1 MVEQKICTFCGAS
14 IEPGTGK
21 MYVKKDGTTYLFCSN
36 KCSKN
41 MIEMG
46 RVPRKV
52 TWTAATQH
60 RKGLATEARNLKAAE
75 SAPKEEL
82 APVEQQALRHRPR
95 PRWSRQR
102 GQAGQGRQAQEGKE
116 GQGSPGSRRD
126 SQGVIPGR
134 TR

>member
-1 MVEQKICTFCGAS
+1 
-14 IEPGTGK
+14 

-52 TWTAATQH
+52 TWTAAYAA

-75 SAPKEEL
+75 SAPKAEL
-82 APVEQQALRHRPR
+82 APVEPKALPA
-95 PRWSRQR
+95 P
-102 GQAGQGRQAQEGKE
+102 AETAVVPAAEAKPKKE
-116 GQGSPGSRRD
+116 KKPKEAKAKAKA
-126 SQGVIPGR
+126 PEA
-134 TR
+134 

>member
-1 MVEQKICTFCGAS
+1 MVDQKICTFCGAS

-52 TWTAATQH
+52 TWTAAYAA
-60 RKGLATEARNLKAAE
+60 RKGLATDARNLKAAE
-75 SAPKEEL
+75 TAKAAEL
-82 APVEQQALRHRPR
+82 APVEPKALPA
-95 PRWSRQR
+95 P
-102 GQAGQGRQAQEGKE
+102 AETAVVPAAEAKPKKE
-116 GQGSPGSRRD
+116 KKPKEAKAKAKA
-126 SQGVIPGR
+126 PEA
-134 TR
+134 

>member
-21 MYVKKDGTTYLFCSN
+21 MYVKKDGTTFLFCSN

-52 TWTAATQH
+52 TWTAAYAA
-60 RKGLATEARNLKAAE
+60 RKNLATEARNLKTAQD
-75 SAPKEEL
+75 SASKVEL
-82 APVEQQALRHRPR
+82 APVEPKVLPAPAETAVV
-95 PRWSRQR
+95 P
-102 GQAGQGRQAQEGKE
+102 AAKAKPAKE
-116 GQGSPGSRRD
+116 AKPKKEKK
-126 SQGVIPGR
+126 PKEAKAKAKAPKA
-134 TR
+134 

>member
-52 TWTAATQH
+52 TWTAAYAA
-60 RKGLATEARNLKAAE
+60 RKGLATEARNLKTAQDAA
-75 SAPKEEL
+75 SKVEL
-82 APVEQQALRHRPR
+82 APVEPKALPA
-95 PRWSRQR
+95 PVET
-102 GQAGQGRQAQEGKE
+102 AVVPAAKAKPAKE
-116 GQGSPGSRRD
+116 AKPKKEKK
-126 SQGVIPGR
+126 PKEAKAKAKAPKA
-134 TR
+134 

>member
-52 TWTAATQH
+52 TWTAAYAA
-60 RKGLATEARNLKAAE
+60 RKGLATDARNLKSAEEAKAAG
-75 SAPKEEL
+75 L
-82 APVEQQALRHRPR
+82 APVEPKALPA
-95 PRWSRQR
+95 P
-102 GQAGQGRQAQEGKE
+102 AETALVPEAEAKPAKE
-116 GQGSPGSRRD
+116 AKPKKEKK
-126 SQGVIPGR
+126 PKEAKAKAKAPEA
-134 TR
+134 

>member
-52 TWTAATQH
+52 TWTAAYAA
-60 RKGLATEARNLKAAE
+60 RKGLATDARNLKNAETAKAA
-75 SAPKEEL
+75 EL
-82 APVEQQALRHRPR
+82 APVEPKALPA
-95 PRWSRQR
+95 P
-102 GQAGQGRQAQEGKE
+102 AETAVVPAAEAKPKKE
-116 GQGSPGSRRD
+116 KKPKEAKAKAKA
-126 SQGVIPGR
+126 PEA
-134 TR
+134 

>member
-52 TWTAATQH
+52 TWTAAYAA

-82 APVEQQALRHRPR
+82 APVEQKALPA
-95 PRWSRQR
+95 P
-102 GQAGQGRQAQEGKE
+102 AETAVVPAAKAKPAKAKAAKPKKE
-116 GQGSPGSRRD
+116 KEPKEAKAK
-126 SQGVIPGR
+126 PAKAPKA
-134 TR
+134 

>member
-1 MVEQKICTFCGAS
+1 MVDQKICTFCGAS

-52 TWTAATQH
+52 TWTAAYAA
-60 RKGLATEARNLKAAE
+60 RKGLATDARNLKAAE
-75 SAPKEEL
+75 TAKAAEL
-82 APVEQQALRHRPR
+82 APVEPKALPA
-95 PRWSRQR
+95 P
-102 GQAGQGRQAQEGKE
+102 AETAVVAAEAKPKKE
-116 GQGSPGSRRD
+116 KKPKEAKAKAEA
-126 SQGVIPGR
+126 PKA
-134 TR
+134 

>member
-21 MYVKKDGTTYLFCSN
+21 MYVKKDGTTFLFCSN

-52 TWTAATQH
+52 TWTAAYAA
-60 RKGLATEARNLKAAE
+60 RKGLATDARNLKSAEEAKAAG
-75 SAPKEEL
+75 L
-82 APVEQQALRHRPR
+82 APVEPKALPA
-95 PRWSRQR
+95 P
-102 GQAGQGRQAQEGKE
+102 AETALVPEAEAKPAKE
-116 GQGSPGSRRD
+116 AKPKKEKK
-126 SQGVIPGR
+126 PKEAKAKAKAPEA
-134 TR
+134 

>member
-21 MYVKKDGTTYLFCSN
+21 MYVKKDGTTFLFCSN

-52 TWTAATQH
+52 TWTAAYAA
-60 RKGLATEARNLKAAE
+60 RKGLATDARNLKNAEEAKAAG
-75 SAPKEEL
+75 L
-82 APVEQQALRHRPR
+82 APVEPKALPA
-95 PRWSRQR
+95 P
-102 GQAGQGRQAQEGKE
+102 AETALVPEAEAKPAKE
-116 GQGSPGSRRD
+116 AKPKKEKK
-126 SQGVIPGR
+126 PKEAKAKAKAPKA
-134 TR
+134 

>member
-52 TWTAATQH
+52 TWTAAYAA
-60 RKGLATEARNLKAAE
+60 RKGLATDARNLKNAEAAK
-75 SAPKEEL
+75 AAEL
-82 APVEQQALRHRPR
+82 APVEPKALAAPAETAVVVAAKAK
-95 PRWSRQR
+95 P
-102 GQAGQGRQAQEGKE
+102 AKVAKPKKE
-116 GQGSPGSRRD
+116 KKPKEAKA
-126 SQGVIPGR
+126 PAKAPKA
-134 TR
+134 

>member
-21 MYVKKDGTTYLFCSN
+21 MYVKKDGTTFLFCSN

-52 TWTAATQH
+52 TWTAAYAA
-60 RKGLATEARNLKAAE
+60 RKGLATDARNLKSAEEAKAAG
-75 SAPKEEL
+75 L
-82 APVEQQALRHRPR
+82 APVEPKALPA
-95 PRWSRQR
+95 P
-102 GQAGQGRQAQEGKE
+102 AETALVPEAEAKPAKE
-116 GQGSPGSRRD
+116 AKPKKEKKPKEAKAPAEASKE
-126 SQGVIPGR
+126 
-134 TR
+134 

>member
-1 MVEQKICTFCGAS
+1 MVDQKICTFCGAS

-52 TWTAATQH
+52 TWTAAYAA
-60 RKGLATEARNLKAAE
+60 RKNLATEARNLKNAA
-75 SAPKEEL
+75 SAPKAEL
-82 APVEQQALRHRPR
+82 EPVEQKALPE
-95 PRWSRQR
+95 PSET
-102 GQAGQGRQAQEGKE
+102 AVVPAAKAKPAKAAKPKKE
-116 GQGSPGSRRD
+116 KKAKEASAPAET
-126 SQGVIPGR
+126 PKA
-134 TR
+134 

>member
-21 MYVKKDGTTYLFCSN
+21 MYVKKDGTTFLFCSN

-52 TWTAATQH
+52 TWTAAYAA
-60 RKGLATEARNLKAAE
+60 RKGLATDARNLKSAEEAKAAG
-75 SAPKEEL
+75 L
-82 APVEQQALRHRPR
+82 APVEPKALPAPAETAVVPAARAKPK
-95 PRWSRQR
+95 
-102 GQAGQGRQAQEGKE
+102 KE
-116 GQGSPGSRRD
+116 KKVKEAKAPAKA
-126 SQGVIPGR
+126 PKA
-134 TR
+134 

>member
-21 MYVKKDGTTYLFCSN
+21 MYVKKDGTTFLFCSN

-52 TWTAATQH
+52 TWTAAYAA
-60 RKGLATEARNLKAAE
+60 RKGLATDARNLKNAEEAKAAGLTPVEPKALPAPAETDLVPAAE
-75 SAPKEEL
+75 AKPAKEAKPKKEKKPKEAKAKAEAPK
-82 APVEQQALRHRPR
+82 A
-95 PRWSRQR
+95 
-102 GQAGQGRQAQEGKE
+102 
-116 GQGSPGSRRD
+116 
-126 SQGVIPGR
+126 
-134 TR
+134 

>member
-21 MYVKKDGTTYLFCSN
+21 MYVKKDGTTFLFCSN

-52 TWTAATQH
+52 TWTAAYAA
-60 RKGLATEARNLKAAE
+60 RKGLATDARNLKSAEEAKAAG
-75 SAPKEEL
+75 L
-82 APVEQQALRHRPR
+82 APVEPKALPA
-95 PRWSRQR
+95 P
-102 GQAGQGRQAQEGKE
+102 AETALVPEAEAKPAKE
-116 GQGSPGSRRD
+116 AKPKKEKKPKEAK
-126 SQGVIPGR
+126 VKAKAPEA
-134 TR
+134 

>member
-52 TWTAATQH
+52 TWTAAYAA
-60 RKGLATEARNLKAAE
+60 RKGLATEARNLKTAQD
-75 SAPKEEL
+75 SASKVVL
-82 APVEQQALRHRPR
+82 APVEPKALPA
-95 PRWSRQR
+95 P
-102 GQAGQGRQAQEGKE
+102 AETAVVPVAEAKPAKE
-116 GQGSPGSRRD
+116 AKPKKEKK
-126 SQGVIPGR
+126 PKEAKAPAEAPKA
-134 TR
+134 

>member
-1 MVEQKICTFCGAS
+1 MVEQKLCTFCGAS

-52 TWTAATQH
+52 TWTAAYAA
-60 RKGLATEARNLKAAE
+60 RKGLATDARNLKNAEEAKAAE
-75 SAPKEEL
+75 LVPVEPKALPAPAETALVPEAEVRPAKEAKPKKEKKPKEAKAKAK
-82 APVEQQALRHRPR
+82 APEA
-95 PRWSRQR
+95 
-102 GQAGQGRQAQEGKE
+102 
-116 GQGSPGSRRD
+116 
-126 SQGVIPGR
+126 
-134 TR
+134 

>member
-52 TWTAATQH
+52 TWTAAYTA
-60 RKGLATEARNLKAAE
+60 RKGLATEARNLKNAE

-82 APVEQQALRHRPR
+82 APVEQKALPA
-95 PRWSRQR
+95 P
-102 GQAGQGRQAQEGKE
+102 AETAVVPAAKAKPAKVAKPKKE
-116 GQGSPGSRRD
+116 KKAKEAPA
-126 SQGVIPGR
+126 PAEAPEA
-134 TR
+134 

>member
-1 MVEQKICTFCGAS
+1 MVDQKICTFCGAS

-52 TWTAATQH
+52 TWTAAYAA
-60 RKGLATEARNLKAAE
+60 RKGLATDARNLKAAE
-75 SAPKEEL
+75 TAKAAEL
-82 APVEQQALRHRPR
+82 APVEPKALPA
-95 PRWSRQR
+95 P
-102 GQAGQGRQAQEGKE
+102 AETAVVPAAEAKPKKE
-116 GQGSPGSRRD
+116 KKPKEAKA
-126 SQGVIPGR
+126 PAKAPKA
-134 TR
+134 